1 MSESKEQTM
10 TKSLALALTIFAA
23 ALGLAVQPAQAQK
36 GGGGGGTV
44 APAGGAGPT
53 SGNATSTSG
62 VRDSNMPSTTE
73 KPPDI
78 VLQNN
83 PALNSKVQ
91 TLLPLGMTPQEASQG
106 YREIAD
112 FLTAIHAAH
121 DLGIPYL
128 QLRCAELAGKYCP
141 PDTHTKSTKIENAI
155 VTLKPDAGKD
165 GAKQAV
171 KAAKQESKSD
181 LQGVNVY

>member
-1 MSESKEQTM
+1 M
-10 TKSLALALTIFAA
+10 TKSIALTLTIFVAA
-23 ALGLAVQPAQAQK
+23 FGLAVQSAQAQK
-36 GGGGGGTV
+36 GGGGGGSGGTAAAASGA
-44 APAGGAGPT
+44 APTAGT
-53 SGNATSTSG
+53 ATNSSG
-62 VRDSNMPSTTE
+62 VRDTNVPLTTE
-73 KPPDI
+73 KPPDV

-83 PALNSKVQ
+83 PGLNSKVQ
-91 TLLPLGMTPQEASQG
+91 PLIPLGMTPQDASQG
-106 YREIAD
+106 YKEIAD
-112 FLTAIHAAH
+112 FLIAVHAAH

-128 QLRCAELAGKYCP
+128 QLRCAELGGKVCP

-171 KAAKQESKSD
+171 KAARQESKSD

>member
-1 MSESKEQTM
+1 MFESKEQTM
-10 TKSLALALTIFAA
+10 TKSLASALTIFAA
-23 ALGLAVQPAQAQK
+23 SLSLAVQPAQAQK
-36 GGGGGGTV
+36 GGGGGGGA
-44 APAGGAGPT
+44 APAGGAGST
-53 SGNATSTSG
+53 AGAATSTSG
-62 VRDSNMPSTTE
+62 VRDTNIPSDNQ
-73 KPPDI
+73 KPADV

-83 PALNSKVQ
+83 PLLNSKVQ
-91 TLLPLGMTPQEASQG
+91 ALLPLGMTPQEASQG

-112 FLTAIHAAH
+112 FLTAVHAAH

-141 PDTHTKSTKIENAI
+141 PDTHAKSTKIENAI

-165 GAKQAV
+165 GAKQAL